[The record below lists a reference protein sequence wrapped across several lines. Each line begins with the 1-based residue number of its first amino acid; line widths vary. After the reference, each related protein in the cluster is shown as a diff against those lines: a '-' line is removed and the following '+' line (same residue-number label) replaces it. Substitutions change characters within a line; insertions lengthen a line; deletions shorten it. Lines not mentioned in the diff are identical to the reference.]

1 MTLDK
6 DFNSKAMLDPKGSE
20 WLKMEQLKQ
29 VKLIRE
35 QKRAQLLEQ
44 VTKEC
49 RIDDQTNI
57 DAVGGEPYLV

>member
-6 DFNSKAMLDPKGSE
+6 DFNTKIMHDPKGSE

-35 QKRAQLLEQ
+35 QKKADLIE
-44 VTKEC
+44 
-49 RIDDQTNI
+49 
-57 DAVGGEPYLV
+57 